1 MHILLSVILIF
12 KLLSKRDFE
21 LGYHIHQHYSI
32 TRIDIYDELH
42 FLRNLQRFALIFANI
57 KEFIFTVSVIFS
69 LRNSGP
75 QKKRKKN
82 TDNNCYKQTTIT
94 VNCRYHFNNRGGCR
108 FSIAFVINNNNTNS
122 FIQRN

>member
-32 TRIDIYDELH
+32 TRIDIFDELH

-57 KEFIFTVSVIFS
+57 KEFIFTGKCHFFIAKF
-69 LRNSGP
+69 GP
-75 QKKRKKN
+75 PKEKK
-82 TDNNCYKQTTIT
+82 TSDNNCYKQTTII

-108 FSIAFVINNNNTNS
+108 FSIALVINNNNTNS